1 MITHSVF
8 FKLKHPKGSAEE
20 KTFLNAAIELS
31 SIPGV
36 NNFQC
41 VQKVGKSNKFDYG
54 LTMEFD
60 DQKSYDE
67 YSAHPDHVQFVEQLW
82 LKNVDDFLEI
92 DYVQYI
98 E

>member
-8 FKLKHPKGSAEE
+8 FKLKHAQGSAEE
-20 KTFLNAAIELS
+20 MAFLNAALELS

-36 NNFQC
+36 HNFKC
-41 VQKVGKSNKFDYG
+41 VKEVSKSNKFEYG

-60 DQKSYDE
+60 DQKNYDD

-82 LKNVDDFLEI
+82 AKNVEEFLEI
-92 DYVQYI
+92 DYV
-98 E
+98 

>member
-20 KTFLNAAIELS
+20 KTFLNAAIALS

-36 NNFQC
+36 VNFQC
-41 VQKVGKSNKFDYG
+41 VNEVSKSNKFDYG
-54 LTMEFD
+54 LTMEFG
-60 DQKSYDE
+60 DQKSYDD
-67 YSAHPDHVQFVEQLW
+67 YSAHPDHVKFVEELW
-82 LKNVDDFLEI
+82 VKNVEDFLEI
-92 DYVQYI
+92 DYVKYG